1 MIDKR
6 LSIALCL
13 FFIVALLYGCDHD
26 IMPVD
31 YEFGQPPRVVYIAGV
46 DTELD
51 FSEATLITTL
61 RNGWQHEDPFP
72 ERPGRLTAV
81 EHNVDFNT
89 PGIYKVEVL
98 RHPNFVIT
106 FFVQVIDEDIFNELK
121 SGAR

>member
-1 MIDKR
+1 MIEKR
-6 LSIALCL
+6 LHITLCL
-13 FFIVALLYGCDHD
+13 VFILMLLFACDHG
-26 IMPVD
+26 IIPVD

-51 FSEATLITTL
+51 FSEATVITTL

-72 ERPGRLTAV
+72 VGAINLLTV

-98 RHPNFVIT
+98 RHPGFVIT
-106 FFVQVIDEDIFNELK
+106 FFVQVIDEEIFNELK